1 MIYNVDS
8 QLQVFL
14 LPAQLKISTSVQE
27 RTALSCRFKIHTVLL
42 LRANATNKRGRH

>member
-14 LPAQLKISTSVQE
+14 RPALLKISTSV
-27 RTALSCRFKIHTVLL
+27 RVRIVPFCHFKIHTVLPQ
-42 LRANATNKRGRH
+42 RVNATNKRGQH